1 MPSRVRI
8 VASHP
13 VYGKFLGT
21 GAFRT
26 IEERCKVDNYHI
38 PVMFASWPRWKRV
51 MWLAKGEGKWKI
63 KVFREPRGTKLR
75 KSLYGKEI
83 LAIGLKFP
91 PKIRKKDKNRIKG
104 DERVYRW
111 NAKPPQLQVRAV
123 QAAHAIDDIDRIIA
137 RRGPGQAIPI
147 PGPNGEVV
155 FQIPP
160 MPNDWVQQQYIDQQ
174 VNQRFDNIAIAAQ
187 GFIPPD
193 EGHVDPRPPRN
204 VWEEDGYIPEEPGG
218 IFDEDR

>member
-1 MPSRVRI
+1 MGVSGWRHNKVPSRVRI

-75 KSLYGKEI
+75 KSLYGKEK
-83 LAIGLKFP
+83 IG
-91 PKIRKKDKNRIKG
+91 RASCR
-104 DERVYRW
+104 ERV
-111 NAKPPQLQVRAV
+111 
-123 QAAHAIDDIDRIIA
+123 
-137 RRGPGQAIPI
+137 
-147 PGPNGEVV
+147 
-155 FQIPP
+155 
-160 MPNDWVQQQYIDQQ
+160 
-174 VNQRFDNIAIAAQ
+174 
-187 GFIPPD
+187 
-193 EGHVDPRPPRN
+193 
-204 VWEEDGYIPEEPGG
+204 
-218 IFDEDR
+218 